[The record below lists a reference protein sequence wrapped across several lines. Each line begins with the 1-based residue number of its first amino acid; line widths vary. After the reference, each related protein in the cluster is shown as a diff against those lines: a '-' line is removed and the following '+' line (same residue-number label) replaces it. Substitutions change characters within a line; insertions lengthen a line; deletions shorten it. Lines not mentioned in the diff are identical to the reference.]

1 VHESRAARGV
11 ETVRAALADRDAA
24 AFVHAGADADAALFG
39 CDAVVVTPAHA
50 IGLVAAD
57 GDRAEDGDGA
67 AAENADGAAARGADA
82 PLAVRRVDDPVGS
95 VARVLG
101 EHAGGS
107 EGTVLTPRSVRHDAA
122 LFVERA
128 GFAVASTT
136 ALAEGRAVKTPAE
149 RDALRGVGAATTAA
163 ADAVGTWLAGGGASD
178 ERRRERDGTGEGRD
192 GDDHVDA
199 GREVEGEGGVAAGAV
214 AEGVRRVVGV
224 ELARRGV
231 GAGDVRVDGPEP
243 FDPDRPVV
251 VDCRPRGPAGSRLRA
266 AWTVVVDGDG
276 GWERRAHVAL
286 RAAHRAGRERL
297 AAALDGGRETAGS
310 VAAEVRAELAAYG
323 FDDPTVAVH
332 GVGLDTREAPRGGDP
347 IEAGQA
353 LVVAASV
360 TRAAD
365 RTASATRRRERVALA
380 ETLLVGEEV
389 ERLVALPSSL
399 SPSR

>member
-1 VHESRAARGV
+1 
-11 ETVRAALADRDAA
+11 
-24 AFVHAGADADAALFG
+24 
-39 CDAVVVTPAHA
+39 
-50 IGLVAAD
+50 
-57 GDRAEDGDGA
+57 
-67 AAENADGAAARGADA
+67 
-82 PLAVRRVDDPVGS
+82 
-95 VARVLG
+95 
-101 EHAGGS
+101 
-107 EGTVLTPRSVRHDAA
+107 
-122 LFVERA
+122 
-128 GFAVASTT
+128 
-136 ALAEGRAVKTPAE
+136 VKTPAE
-149 RDALRGVGAATTAA
+149 CDALRGVGAATAAA
-163 ADAVGTWLAGGGASD
+163 ADAVGTWLAGSDAGD
-178 ERRRERDGTGEGRD
+178 ERRREREERD
-192 GDDHVDA
+192 GDDHADG
-199 GREVEGEGGVAAGAV
+199 GREVEGEGGAV

-231 GAGDVRVDGPEP
+231 EAGDVRVDGPEP
-243 FDPDRPVV
+243 FGPDRPVV